1 MPTGIYKIG
10 AITME
15 RTVLLTGATG
25 LIGKETLTPLLKH
38 GFKVYAL
45 TIDDA
50 NPNVDVNWIRTNLFD
65 FNEVDKCIQALR
77 PSHLLNMAW
86 ATTGDY
92 LTNDINYAFL
102 SAGINLVRSFVRNG
116 GHRLVC
122 VGSCL
127 EYKPKDTP
135 INETDDLACEENA
148 YVFCKNALNKVATRI
163 CLESGV
169 SFGYGRIFY
178 TFGRN
183 EDTRR
188 LAGAIVNKLSKNE
201 RVTITSGPLLRDYM
215 YAKDVAAA
223 LTSLLDSPVEGPVNI
238 ASGSAIAIHDF
249 AVALASAIGKPSLV
263 EFQDKATNQ
272 PPIIVADNHRL
283 HDEVHFVPSFTLVD
297 AIKDLTAN
305 MVIT

>member
-1 MPTGIYKIG
+1 
-10 AITME
+10 ME
-15 RTVLLTGATG
+15 KTVLLTGATG
-25 LIGKETLTPLLKH
+25 LIGKETIAPLLKH
-38 GFKVYAL
+38 GFKIHAI
-45 TIDDA
+45 TIDDP
-50 NPNVDVNWIRTNLFD
+50 NPNVKVNWIQTNLFD

-102 SAGINLVRSFVRNG
+102 SASINLVRSFVRNG
-116 GHRLVC
+116 GRRLVC

-135 INETDDLACEENA
+135 IRESDDLACDENA

-188 LAGAIVNKLSKNE
+188 LAGAVVSKLSKNE
-201 RVTITSGPLLRDYM
+201 RVTITSGTLLRDYM

-223 LTSLLDSPVEGPVNI
+223 LVSFLDSDIEGPVNI
-238 ASGSAIAIHDF
+238 ATGTATTIHDL
-249 AVALASAIGKPSLV
+249 ATTLAEALGKPHLLD
-263 EFQDKATNQ
+263 FLTNVSTQ
-272 PPIIVADNHRL
+272 TPSIIADNSRL
-283 HDEVHFVPSFTLVD
+283 KNEVHFSPSFTLQS
-297 AIKDLTAN
+297 AAKDIVENLCTN
-305 MVIT
+305 PPID